1 MSRQKSTMVSLAAVY
16 LEPSPPSHACALLST
31 MSRPRVTRP
40 VFASMGLR
48 LDGRFSLCQV
58 ADSRS
63 GSLASA
69 NRRVEQ
75 PRVMNRS
82 VSRPPP
88 LQPAC
93 TSTCFLSHR
102 PRCTRVRLHLRCS
115 LNGLVPCAASNR
127 QSLVFCSKSAAPG
140 HRSSTS
146 TDVGFVD
153 LLSSCRR
160 VTSLHTRC
168 GFKS

>member
-40 VFASMGLR
+40 VFASMGLC

-63 GSLASA
+63 GSPASA
-69 NRRVEQ
+69 NRCVEQ
-75 PRVMNRS
+75 TRAVNRP

-93 TSTCFLSHR
+93 TSACFLSHR
-102 PRCTRVRLHLRCS
+102 PRCARVRLHLCCS
-115 LNGLVPCAASNR
+115 PNGLVPCAASNR
-127 QSLVFCSKSAAPG
+127 RRLTFCSKSAAPG
-140 HRSSTS
+140 HHSSTF
-146 TDVGFVD
+146 TDAGFVD
-153 LLSSCRR
+153 LLCRCR
-160 VTSLHTRC
+160 
-168 GFKS
+168 